1 MAEQFTTCHA
11 QVSRWFAMAEDDEE
25 YEFAARIDALK
36 LATRL
41 VQASAAAARAVTQI
55 KGEFHHHIH
64 VMHPDYK
71 AEKAAKKARE
81 TKKTQAN
88 SYEARKAASRAIDLE
103 LKRHAE
109 VEFGKLTP
117 EERATVSEIWARA
130 DARTN
135 SGPSMLSE
143 LARGSEWWKKP
154 YWAENIAK
162 AEEEEKAAGAAGG
175 DDESVT

>member
-1 MAEQFTTCHA
+1 MAEQFSTCHA

-64 VMHPDYK
+64 VTHPDYK
-71 AEKAAKKARE
+71 AEKAAKKERE
-81 TKKTQAN
+81 AKTAKA
-88 SYEARKAASRAIDLE
+88 SSPEVRGAASRAIDLK
-103 LKRHAE
+103 LKRAAE

-143 LARGSEWWKKP
+143 LARGSEWWKKKR
-154 YWAENIAK
+154 WSDRIAEAEK
-162 AEEEEKAAGAAGG
+162 AEKAAQAAQKQ
-175 DDESVT
+175 DEPAS